1 MNEYV
6 RRINRKNHEKI
17 HEENLHV
24 NKVNIFV
31 EL

>member
-1 MNEYV
+1 MNMWGELTG
-6 RRINRKNHEKI
+6 KNHEKI

>member
-1 MNEYV
+1 MNMSGELPG
-6 RRINRKNHEKI
+6 KNHEKI
-17 HEENLHV
+17 QEENLHA